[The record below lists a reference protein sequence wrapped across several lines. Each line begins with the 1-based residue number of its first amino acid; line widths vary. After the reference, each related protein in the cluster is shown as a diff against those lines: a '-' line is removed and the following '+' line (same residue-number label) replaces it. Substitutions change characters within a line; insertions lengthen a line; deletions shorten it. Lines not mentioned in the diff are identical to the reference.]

1 MPFTKK
7 GIPGEESDWVSGEL
21 QTRVQ
26 FRTCSE
32 IEMLVDTR
40 CIQKRGWV
48 EMSKWVSLAL
58 KVMALHLLGGALGIV
73 WKPV

>member
-32 IEMLVDTR
+32 IEMLVIHDVFR
-40 CIQKRGWV
+40 REVG
-48 EMSKWVSLAL
+48 
-58 KVMALHLLGGALGIV
+58 
-73 WKPV
+73 